1 MGVRESISKWATR
14 SILVGISIAFF
25 GCAGTG
31 GTHQESG
38 ILDVTGEFRPDS
50 TDVYTIYL
58 IGDTGNSSLNPRSP
72 VLQVLRRRLDESGK
86 QSAVIF
92 LGDNIYP
99 HGLPPEET
107 IYRNQAEE
115 RIMAQLHTVKDYPG
129 RIIFIP
135 GNHDWKSSEPG
146 GLDRVKLQ
154 EQFIESYLNKGN
166 TFLPD
171 SGFPGPVALPLY
183 TGTDQRIPFDIHL
196 IVMDTQWWLHPHDKP
211 VETGI
216 ENENQQ
222 KEKFLSELQKLI
234 QLHGEQELLIA
245 GHHPLF
251 SYGRHGGKFPFI
263 THLAPPVFGSLYVA
277 YRNIWGYRQD
287 ISSYDDLKNGL
298 LNSFSKAEN
307 LFYAAGHEHSL
318 QFIPRINDHTRQY
331 YLISGSGSKS
341 SFVKKRSG
349 DIYTYGDHGFIAIHY
364 YRDRTKKIEFWNY
377 RGDIVYQRY
386 IVPTQKES

>member
-1 MGVRESISKWATR
+1 MTVRESISIWATR
-14 SILVGISIAFF
+14 TLLVGICIAFL
-25 GCAGTG
+25 GCAGTRE
-31 GTHQESG
+31 THQDFG
-38 ILDVTGEFRPDS
+38 ILDVSDEFRPDS
-50 TDVYTIYL
+50 TAVYSIYL
-58 IGDTGNSSLNPRSP
+58 IGDTGNSTLEPRSP
-72 VLQVLRRRLDESGK
+72 VLQVLDRRLAEGGE

-99 HGLPPEET
+99 HGLPPDKT
-107 IYRNQAEE
+107 VDRKQAEE
-115 RIMAQLHTVKDYPG
+115 RILAQLQTVKDYPG

-135 GNHDWKSSEPG
+135 GNHDWNSSKQG
-146 GLDRVKLQ
+146 GWDRVRQQ
-154 EQFIESYLNKGN
+154 EQYIESYLDRGN

-171 SGFPGPVALPLY
+171 SGFPGPVAVPLF
-183 TGTDQRIPFDIHL
+183 TSAGQKIPFDIQL

-211 VETGI
+211 METGI
-216 ENENQQ
+216 KNEKQQ
-222 KEKFLSELQKLI
+222 KEKFLSELHKMI
-234 QLHGEQELLIA
+234 RLHGEKELIIA

-298 LNSFSKAEN
+298 LNSFNEAEA

-318 QFIPRINDHTRQY
+318 QFIPRNDNQSRQY
-331 YLISGSGSKS
+331 YLVSGSGSKS

-349 DIYTYGDHGFIAIHY
+349 DIFTYGDKGFITIHY
-364 YRDRTKKIEFWNY
+364 YRDRTKKIEFWNDQ
-377 RGDIVYQRY
+377 GQIVYQKY
-386 IVPTQKES
+386 IVPTLMES